1 MYKSVIKSSLAG
13 LLIIFGFVFTIPLH
27 SVNNRKLKK
36 RKYIHFSELLCSVP
50 TVNYQC
56 YCASMTAYF
65 LAPFNSLLILVLMAY
80 NHLTSFRKIFLN
92 TLWHSYRGKRAGRF
106 VRERE
111 REREREKESPSN
123 RLLIFQHG
131 KLAAVLGFQLR

>member
-1 MYKSVIKSSLAG
+1 MYKSVIKSSLAR

-65 LAPFNSLLILVLMAY
+65 LAPFNSLLMLVLMAY
-80 NHLTSFRKIFLN
+80 NRLTSFRKIFLN
-92 TLWHSYRGKRAGRF
+92 TLWHSYRGKHAGRF

-111 REREREKESPSN
+111 REKSPSN
-123 RLLIFQHG
+123 R
-131 KLAAVLGFQLR
+131 